1 MLNDLA
7 NPLAIVAHDAG
18 AANHLIAWIQA
29 AGAAG
34 PALRPCLAGPALA
47 LWQRAGLGPTL
58 ALEEALDG
66 AGALLSGT
74 GWASDLEHMARRL
87 ARQRGLRSV
96 AVIDH
101 WTNYRS
107 RFERAG
113 EVVLPDEIWVADA
126 EAAALARAAFGA
138 VPVRQQP
145 NLYLAAQV
153 AAVHAAEV
161 RRLEGGAAP
170 RTGGTRVLYVLE
182 PIRDAWGALA
192 EPGEFAALD
201 FFVSRLPAL
210 GLGAGDPIRL
220 RPHPSDPPGKYDA
233 WLARHSLLDVALDGH
248 AGLAEALAWAD
259 TVAGCQTYAM
269 VVALAAGRRVVST
282 VPPWAPACVLPQSG
296 IVHLSVPTPH
306 AAVKRHASTTQVLP

>member
-1 MLNDLA
+1 
-7 NPLAIVAHDAG
+7 
-18 AANHLIAWIQA
+18 
-29 AGAAG
+29 
-34 PALRPCLAGPALA
+34 
-47 LWQRAGLGPTL
+47 LWQQAGLGPTL

-74 GWASDLEHMARRL
+74 GWASDLEHAARRL
-87 ARQRGLRSV
+87 AARRGLRSV

-126 EAAALARAAFGA
+126 EAAALARAAFGDL
-138 VPVRQQP
+138 PVRQQP
-145 NLYLAAQV
+145 NLYLEAQV
-153 AAVHAAEV
+153 AAVHAAA
-161 RRLEGGAAP
+161 RATAP
-170 RTGGTRVLYVLE
+170 HTAGTRVLYVLE
-182 PIRDAWGALA
+182 PIRDAWGSLA

-201 FFVSRLPAL
+201 FFVSRLAAL

-220 RPHPSDPPGKYDA
+220 RPHPSDPPGKYGS
-233 WLARHSLLDVALDGH
+233 WLARHPMLDIALDEH

-282 VPPWAPACVLPQSG
+282 VPPWAPSCILPQSG
-296 IVHLSVPTPH
+296 IEHLAASSTH
-306 AAVKRHASTTQVLP
+306 AAPEGTR